1 MKRKLTMLLA
11 LVLIV
16 AMFSTTA
23 LAGNNSWLFYD
34 REYSWGN
41 GYRVTKATEYW
52 YGDETAS
59 KDPLEKTVY
68 EFVYDKLGNELE
80 STETITDLTT
90 NEVYKYISRNVYG
103 ENGELLKYYS
113 SEILPGETKE
123 QIYNTAVL
131 QHDEE
136 GRIVKRF
143 YYDGEEKA
151 ENLDTTYVYEY
162 YGDSWEYTSQKEYW
176 GTEKELAYEY
186 KYEYNKDDML
196 IKETEVDHTEDT
208 PVTRVTTYEYDKDGN
223 LIKEVCGNRV
233 ITSNYDAQGRMTKQV
248 VTVDGVVEYTD
259 TNEYDAN
266 GNCIKC
272 VSVSS
277 DGSTDVYEYTHNER
291 GQETTYSY
299 NGELYIKHEYFGN
312 GKLKVRDYIHWGET
326 YGYNYDTNGNNN
338 KLTLTRKDVDTGKT
352 FVSAEVTIEYE
363 ADPGACWFDDVEVGS
378 WYYAPVVWASNYGV
392 TTGTGDGSTFSPTA
406 ECTRAQVVTFLYRAA
421 GYPEINTTECPFVD
435 VDLDTWYSEA
445 VLWAVENGITTG
457 VDSTHFAP
465 DNKVSRSEFVTFLY
479 RAAKAKA
486 VDSENTFNDIAEGD
500 WYYDAVLWAAENG
513 ITTGTGAG
521 TFAPKG
527 ICSRAET
534 VTFLYRYC
542 G

>member
-34 REYSWGN
+34 REYSRGN

-68 EFVYDKLGNELE
+68 EFVYDKLGNEIE

-90 NEVYKYISRNVYG
+90 NEVYKYISRNVYD
-103 ENGELLKYYS
+103 ENGYLLKYYS

-123 QIYNTAVL
+123 QIHNTAVL
-131 QHDEE
+131 QYDEE
-136 GRIVKRF
+136 GRTVKSF

-162 YGDSWEYTSQKEYW
+162 HGDSWEYTSQKEYW
-176 GTEKELAYEY
+176 GTEKKLAYEY

-196 IKETEVDHTEDT
+196 IKETEVDYTEDT

-233 ITSNYDAQGRMTKQV
+233 TTINYDAQGRVTKQV

-272 VSVSS
+272 ISVSS
-277 DGSTDVYEYTHNER
+277 DGSTDVNEYTYNER
-291 GQETTYSY
+291 RQETTYSY
-299 NGELYIKHEYFGN
+299 NGELYTKYEYFGN
-312 GKLKVRDYIHWGET
+312 GKIKVRDYIRRGET
-326 YGYNYDTNGNNN
+326 YGFDYDGNGNNT
-338 KLTLTRKDVDTGKT
+338 KLTLTRKDVDTGKS
-352 FVSAEVTIEYE
+352 FVSAKVEIEYE
-363 ADPGACWFDDVEVGS
+363 ADPDACWFDDVEVAS
-378 WYYAPVVWASNYGV
+378 WYYAPVVWASYHGV
-392 TTGTGDGSTFSPTA
+392 TTGTGDGGFAPTA

-421 GYPEINTTECPFVD
+421 GEPEVTATECDFPD
-435 VDLDTWYSEA
+435 VDLDEWYGQA
-445 VLWAVENGITTG
+445 VLWAVENGVTTG
-457 VDSTHFAP
+457 K
-465 DNKVSRSEFVTFLY
+465 DNGLFDPNGIVTRAEFVTFLS
-479 RAAKAKA
+479 RAAKAKEA
-486 VDSENTFNDIAEGD
+486 TGENSFKDIAESD
-500 WYYDAVLWAAENG
+500 WYYNAVLWAAENG
-513 ITTGTGAG
+513 ITAG
-521 TFAPKG
+521 KGNADTFAPADT
-527 ICSRAET
+527 CSRAET
-534 VTFLYRYC
+534 VTFLFRYF